1 MPSGIQNS
9 TEATMKKM
17 LLAAAVGLL
26 LSTGPVWAADIDGVH
41 PLSGVTG
48 KIIEINEYRIN
59 EDVDADTVGLPKK
72 FLVDFQSRTLRP
84 TKDSV
89 IRKTIVF
96 KSVDHI
102 EDMIVLQGID
112 EGVDGVDDGL
122 AWSLAISRKNGKS
135 VLSASGDGV
144 AYVVFGVCTP
154 NFK

>member
-1 MPSGIQNS
+1 
-9 TEATMKKM
+9 MKKM
-17 LLAAAVGLL
+17 LLAAVVSLL
-26 LSTGPVWAADIDGVH
+26 LPTGPAWAADIDGVH

-59 EDVDADTVGLPKK
+59 DDVDADTVGLPKK

-135 VLSASGDGV
+135 VLSASGGGV

-154 NFK
+154 MSSAP

>member
-1 MPSGIQNS
+1 
-9 TEATMKKM
+9 MKKM
-17 LLAAAVGLL
+17 LLVAVVSLI
-26 LSTGPVWAADIDGVH
+26 LSTGPAWAADIDGVH

-59 EDVDADTVGLPKK
+59 DDVDADTVGLPKK

-102 EDMIVLQGID
+102 EDMIVLQGVD

-122 AWSLAISRKNGKS
+122 AWSLTISRKNGKS
-135 VLSASGDGV
+135 VLSASGGGV

-154 NFK
+154 MGSAP

>member
-1 MPSGIQNS
+1 
-9 TEATMKKM
+9 MKKM
-17 LLAAAVGLL
+17 LLAAVVSLL
-26 LSTGPVWAADIDGVH
+26 LPTGPAWAADIDGVR

-59 EDVDADTVGLPKK
+59 DDVDADTVGLPKK

-135 VLSASGDGV
+135 VLSASGGGV

-154 NFK
+154 TSSAP

>member
-1 MPSGIQNS
+1 
-9 TEATMKKM
+9 MKKM
-17 LLAAAVGLL
+17 LLAAVVSLL
-26 LSTGPVWAADIDGVH
+26 LSTGPAWAADIDGVH

-59 EDVDADTVGLPKK
+59 DDVDADTVGLPKK
-72 FLVDFQSRTLRP
+72 FLVDFQTRTLRP

-135 VLSASGDGV
+135 VLSASGGGV
-144 AYVVFGVCTP
+144 AYVVFGLCTP
-154 NFK
+154 MSSAP

>member
-1 MPSGIQNS
+1 
-9 TEATMKKM
+9 MKKM
-17 LLAAAVGLL
+17 LLAAVVSLI
-26 LSTGPVWAADIDGVH
+26 LSTVPAVCADIDGTQ
-41 PLSGVTG
+41 PLAGVTG

-59 EDVDADTVGLPKK
+59 DDVDADTVGLPKK

-122 AWSLAISRKNGKS
+122 AWSLAISKKNGKS
-135 VLSASGDGV
+135 VLSASGGGV

-154 NFK
+154 MGSAP